1 MRRFFALLLLF
12 LPLSGCI
19 TSGTP
24 LFEGVTPSTPLPAS
38 FIMHGE
44 QNGES
49 QAWRLGLSG
58 NAYRWEQEKG
68 VSLVRFYP
76 LKAKIIRP
84 GFYVAMVTE
93 EDGGDLLY
101 GLVEIGKQELRTY
114 VFDAAARAAAV
125 GAKVEDRK
133 FSTSFLD
140 RDGLVKTFV
149 SVALKMPAGA
159 EGKID
164 DGLGEVQAARL
175 DIYDLSDPARAAQGE
190 KLLAEARAQR

>member
-1 MRRFFALLLLF
+1 MRRLFALLFLL

-24 LFEGVTPSTPLPAS
+24 LFEGVTPARPLPAA

-49 QAWRLGLSG
+49 QAWRLALTGD
-58 NAYRWEQEKG
+58 AYRWEQEKG

-101 GLVEIGKQELRTY
+101 GLVEIGRQELRTY
-114 VFDAAARAAAV
+114 VFDAGPRAAAV

-133 FSTSFLD
+133 FSTSFLT
-140 RDGLVKTFV
+140 RDDLIKTFV
-149 SVALKMPAGA
+149 SVAMKMPPDAQ
-159 EGKID
+159 GKID

-190 KLLAEARAQR
+190 KLFAEARAQQ